1 MSILLDLEKYIT
13 ANDAAKIM
21 SKTSD
26 YVRKLC
32 AKGEIVGAIKF
43 GSVWLIPKD
52 AIEKFTPKLR
62 GFALVKKKY
71 LDEQTRLR
79 NQLLEMVQSANARRA
94 AQESATGEE

>member
-32 AKGEIVGAIKF
+32 AKGEIVGANLARYGLSQKKLLKNSRLNYV
-43 GSVWLIPKD
+43 GSLS
-52 AIEKFTPKLR
+52 LR
-62 GFALVKKKY
+62 KNILMSKQDYEISF
-71 LDEQTRLR
+71 
-79 NQLLEMVQSANARRA
+79 
-94 AQESATGEE
+94 